1 MLLPSTTYQST
12 TTESVNVNEAPSRRF
27 YCAAA
32 SFSSAGLIHE
42 VAGSSGGSG
51 GLRTNRFSRAVAGA
65 AARAR
70 QQLAGVDLAVDLTK
84 ARVADLHPDVL
95 VRIAVHETHRA
106 GDEGHATLG
115 ERSAQWRP
123 GHFVQAP
130 TLERPE
136 ELAQRCRGFDHGVP
150 PSGVRAMCVT
160 ASVLRRVDV
169 ANSGRAPTLRVGR
182 GVAPGAHAETSLNR
196 RRPAAAGSAHSV
208 ACAKE

>member
-115 ERSAQWRP
+115 ERLLLSGAQ
-123 GHFVQAP
+123 G
-130 TLERPE
+130 
-136 ELAQRCRGFDHGVP
+136 
-150 PSGVRAMCVT
+150 
-160 ASVLRRVDV
+160 
-169 ANSGRAPTLRVGR
+169 
-182 GVAPGAHAETSLNR
+182 TSSR
-196 RRPAAAGSAHSV
+196 RRPWSALRNLRSDAEGSITVSHRPVFARCASPRVYCGASMWRTAGGHRP
-208 ACAKE
+208 

>member
-1 MLLPSTTYQST
+1 MRTARSRSSFGNVVPRGIGSSWNLRASTIPGALH
-12 TTESVNVNEAPSRRF
+12 NVDEAPSRRF

-42 VAGSSGGSG
+42 VAGRSGGSG

-95 VRIAVHETHRA
+95 VGIAMHETHRA

-115 ERSAQWRP
+115 ERLAQRRP
-123 GHFVQAP
+123 GHFVEAP
-130 TLERPE
+130 ALERSE
-136 ELAQRCRGFDHGVP
+136 ELAQRCRGLDHGVP
-150 PSGVRAMCVT
+150 PSGVRSMCVT
-160 ASVLRRVDV
+160 ASV
-169 ANSGRAPTLRVGR
+169 
-182 GVAPGAHAETSLNR
+182 
-196 RRPAAAGSAHSV
+196 
-208 ACAKE
+208 